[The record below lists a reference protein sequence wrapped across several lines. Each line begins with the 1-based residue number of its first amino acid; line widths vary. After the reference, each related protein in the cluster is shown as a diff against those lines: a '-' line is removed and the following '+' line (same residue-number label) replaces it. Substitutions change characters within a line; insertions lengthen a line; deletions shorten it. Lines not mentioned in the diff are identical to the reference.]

1 MRDFKMKTII
11 FIILFFTSLSAI
23 EIQNIKMYTEHYPP
37 YNMKSKDG
45 KLIGSSI
52 EVLDAVL
59 KKMGS
64 SQSIKDVKLRSW
76 AKSYAVAQKIDNAMV
91 FSTTRT
97 ESREPLFKW
106 VGPIAT
112 ATVGVVALK
121 SKKIKINKIS
131 DFNKYKIGAVLKDIG
146 EILLLDAGVNKNN
159 IQYVKGEDA
168 INLSFNKMQK
178 DRIDMFAYNLNV
190 AFANAKMEGF
200 DIDKYEIVYTLKV
213 GYQYFAFNKNTDDAI
228 IQKWQNALDAIK
240 KDGIY
245 EKIHSKY

>member
-1 MRDFKMKTII
+1 MKN
-11 FIILFFTSLSAI
+11 IILLILLFISIFA
-23 EIQNIKMYTEHYPP
+23 NDDIKMYTEHYPP
-37 YNMKSKDG
+37 YNMKSKQG
-45 KLIGSSI
+45 QLTGSSI
-52 EVLDAVL
+52 EILNAVL
-59 KKMGS
+59 KQMNS

-76 AKSYAVAQKIDNAMV
+76 AKSYAVAQKIKNAMV

-97 ESREPLFKW
+97 KSREPLFKW

-121 SKKIKINKIS
+121 SKKIIINKIS
-131 DFNKYKIGAVLKDIG
+131 DFNKYTTGAVLKDIG

-168 INLSFNKMQK
+168 INISFNKMK
-178 DRIDMFAYNLNV
+178 KNRIDMFAYNLNV
-190 AFANAKMEGF
+190 AFANAKIEGF

-213 GYQYFAFNKNTDDAI
+213 GYQYFAFNKNTDDKI

-240 KDGIY
+240 KDGTY

>member
-1 MRDFKMKTII
+1 MKTLLLTV
-11 FIILFFTSLSAI
+11 LFFISIFA
-23 EIQNIKMYTEHYPP
+23 NDDIKMYTEHYPP

-45 KLIGSSI
+45 KLIGSSV

-59 KKMGS
+59 KQMNS
-64 SQSIKDVKLRSW
+64 SQSVKDVKLRSW
-76 AKSYAVAQKIDNAMV
+76 AKSYAVAQKKQNAMV

-97 ESREPLFKW
+97 ASREKLFKW

-121 SKKIKINKIS
+121 SKHIVINKIS
-131 DFNKYKIGAVLKDIG
+131 DFNKYKVGAVLKDIG

-168 INLSFNKMQK
+168 INISFNKMQK
-178 DRIDMFAYNLNV
+178 NRINMFAYNLNV
-190 AFANAKMEGF
+190 AFVNAKIEGF
-200 DIDKYEIVYTLKV
+200 DTSKYEIVYTLKV
-213 GYQYFAFNKNTDDAI
+213 GYQYFAFNKNTDDKVV
-228 IQKWQNALDAIK
+228 QKWQKALDVIK
-240 KDGIY
+240 KDGTY